1 MHRAA
6 TLLQERNSLLKELA
20 PEVGFTKPNNFSR
33 AFKRI
38 HGCTPEAFR
47 NGDHRSAPK
56 KTE

>member
-6 TLLQERNSLLKELA
+6 TLLQERNGLIKELA
-20 PEVGFTKPNNFSR
+20 PEVGFRIVNHFSR

-47 NGDHRSAPK
+47 NGDHRSSRK
-56 KTE
+56 KRE